1 MKKEY
6 GDIISPEKQIFT
18 KQKGRVPFVTNK
30 IKLRKIIMSKVIGID
45 LGTTNSCVAVYEGGE
60 AKIIPNKEGKNTTP
74 SVVAF
79 TDKGEVLVGDPAK
92 RQAITNP
99 NKTIS
104 SIKRIMGLMMS
115 EENAKAAHDK
125 VTYNIVNKDGMA
137 AVDVDGKVY
146 TPQEISAKILSK
158 LKEDAEAYLGSTV
171 TDAVITVPA
180 YFNDAQRKATKDAGT
195 IAGLNVLRIIN
206 EPTASALAYG
216 LESKSDENVLV
227 YDLGGGTFDV
237 TVLEIS
243 DGTFEVLSTDGNAF
257 LGGDDFDNKIVDYL
271 NSEFKNTHGID
282 LKNDKMA
289 LQRLKDAAENAK
301 KELSSSTETEIN
313 LPFITMTQAGPQHL
327 VIKLTRAKF
336 EGMIE
341 NLIKETIDHIKTAMK
356 ESGLDNNAI
365 KEIIMVGGSIRV
377 PLAQKMVSEYFGGK
391 QLNKSVNPDEVVA
404 AGAAIQGGVLRG
416 DVKDVLLLDVT
427 PLSLG
432 IETLGGVATKIIEKG
447 TTIPVKKSQIFS
459 TAEDNQPAVSISV
472 VQGEREFARDNKSLG
487 LFELG
492 DIPAAPRG
500 VPQIEV
506 TFDIDA
512 NGILTVSSTDKGT
525 GKSQSITISGSS
537 GLSEEEINKM
547 IQDAEAHKAE
557 DTKRKELVE
566 TKNQADALIAQT
578 EKALSE
584 NSDKIDAEEKVKIE
598 AAITDLKDTLK
609 DTDAT
614 KEQIDAKVKT
624 LTEASHKMAEAMYKK
639 DGDQTTGAADSSKK
653 KADDDVIDAEIE

>member
-1 MKKEY
+1 
-6 GDIISPEKQIFT
+6 
-18 KQKGRVPFVTNK
+18 
-30 IKLRKIIMSKVIGID
+30 MSKVIGID

-99 NKTIS
+99 DKTIYS
-104 SIKRIMGLMMS
+104 VKRIMGLMMN
-115 EENAKAAHDK
+115 EEKAKEAHDK
-125 VTYNIVNKDGMA
+125 VTYKIVDKNGMA
-137 AVDVDGKVY
+137 AIDVAGKVY
-146 TPQEISAKILSK
+146 TPQEISAKILTK
-158 LKEDAEAYLGSTV
+158 LKEDAESYLGSSV

-180 YFNDAQRKATKDAGT
+180 YFNDAQRKATKEAGQ

-216 LESKSDENVLV
+216 LDKKSDETVVV

-271 NSEFKNTHGID
+271 ASEFKSENGID
-282 LKNDKMA
+282 LKADKMA

-313 LPFITMTQAGPQHL
+313 LPFITADATGPKHL

-341 NLIKETIDHIKTAMK
+341 KMIKETIDHIETALNEADISKGEVK
-356 ESGLDNNAI
+356 EV
-365 KEIIMVGGSIRV
+365 IMVGGSTRV
-377 PLAQKMVSEYFGGK
+377 PLAQKMVSEEFGGK
-391 QLNKSVNPDEVVA
+391 ELNKGVNPDEVVA

-432 IETLGGVATKIIEKG
+432 IETLGGVATKIIDKG
-447 TTIPVKKSQIFS
+447 TTIPVKKSQVFS
-459 TAEDNQPAVSISV
+459 TAEDNQPAVSINV
-472 VQGEREFARDNKSLG
+472 VQGEREFAKDNKSLG
-487 LFELG
+487 LFELTG
-492 DIPAAPRG
+492 IPSAPRG

-512 NGILTVSSTDKGT
+512 NGILTVSAQDKGT
-525 GKSQSITISGSS
+525 GKSQEIKITGSS
-537 GLSEEEINKM
+537 GLSEEEINQM
-547 IQDAEAHKAE
+547 VQDAEKNKEA
-557 DTKRKELVE
+557 DSQRKELVDLR
-566 TKNQADALIAQT
+566 NQADALVAQT
-578 EKALSE
+578 EKSLE
-584 NSDKIDAEEKVKIE
+584 EIGDKIGDEDKAKIE
-598 AAITDLKDTLK
+598 AAANELKETLK
-609 DTDAT
+609 DENAT
-614 KEQIDAKVKT
+614 KEQIEEKVKA
-624 LTEASHKMAEAMYKK
+624 LTEASHKMAEHMY
-639 DGDQTTGAADSSKK
+639 GQQQQQGGAASEGAK
-653 KADDDVIDAEIE
+653 KAEEDVIDAEIE

>member
-1 MKKEY
+1 
-6 GDIISPEKQIFT
+6 
-18 KQKGRVPFVTNK
+18 
-30 IKLRKIIMSKVIGID
+30 MSKVIGID

-74 SVVAF
+74 SIVAF

-99 NKTIS
+99 EKTIP
-104 SIKRIMGLMMS
+104 SINRIMGLMMN
-115 EENAKAAHDK
+115 EEHAKEAHDK
-125 VTYNIVNKDGMA
+125 VTYNIVDKDGSA
-137 AVDVDGKVY
+137 AVDVAGKIY
-146 TPQEISAKILSK
+146 TPQEISAKILAK
-158 LKEDAEAYLGSTV
+158 LKEDAEAYIGSPV

-216 LESKSDENVLV
+216 LESKAEENVIV

-257 LGGDDFDNKIVDYL
+257 LGGDDFDNKIVDFL
-271 NSEFKNTHGID
+271 NDEFKSSHGID

-313 LPFITMTQAGPQHL
+313 LPFITMTEAGPQHL
-327 VIKLTRAKF
+327 IIKLTRAKF
-336 EGMIE
+336 EGMIST
-341 NLIKETIDHIKTAMK
+341 LIEETIDHIRVAMK
-356 ESGLDNNAI
+356 EADLDNSQI
-365 KEIIMVGGSIRV
+365 KEIIMVGGSTRV
-377 PLAQKMVSEYFGGK
+377 PAAAEAVSKYFGGRT
-391 QLNKSVNPDEVVA
+391 LNKSVNADEVVA

-432 IETLGGVATKIIEKG
+432 IETLGGIATKIIEKG
-447 TTIPVKKSQIFS
+447 TTIPVKKSQVFS

-512 NGILTVSSTDKGT
+512 NGILTVSSADKGT

-547 IQDAEAHKAE
+547 VQDAEENKAADNE
-557 DTKRKELVE
+557 RKAMVDLR
-566 TKNQADALIAQT
+566 NQADALIAQT
-578 EKALSE
+578 EKSLTE
-584 NSDKIDAEEKVKIE
+584 MGEKIEADQKVKIE
-598 AAITDLKDTLK
+598 AAISELKDILK
-609 DTDAT
+609 DDSAT
-614 KEQIDAKVKT
+614 KAQIEEKVKT
-624 LTEASHKMAEAMYKK
+624 LTEASHKMAEQMYKK
-639 DGDQTTGAADSSKK
+639 EEDGEQSDAQKK
-653 KADDDVIDAEIE
+653 KKKDDEDVIDAEIE

>member
-1 MKKEY
+1 
-6 GDIISPEKQIFT
+6 
-18 KQKGRVPFVTNK
+18 
-30 IKLRKIIMSKVIGID
+30 MSKVIGID

-79 TDKGEVLVGDPAK
+79 TDKGEILVGDPAK

-99 NKTIS
+99 DKTIYS
-104 SIKRIMGLMMS
+104 VKRIMGLMMN
-115 EENAKAAHDK
+115 EEKAKEAHDK
-125 VTYNIVNKDGMA
+125 VTYKIVDKNGMA
-137 AVDVDGKVY
+137 AVDVAGKVY

-158 LKEDAEAYLGSTV
+158 LKADAESYLGQAV

-180 YFNDAQRKATKDAGT
+180 YFNDAQRKATKEAGT

-216 LESKSDENVLV
+216 LDSKGDEKVLV

-243 DGTFEVLSTDGNAF
+243 EGTFEVLSTDGNAF
-257 LGGDDFDNKIVDYL
+257 LGGDDFDNKIVDFL
-271 NSEFKNTHGID
+271 ATEFKSDHGID
-282 LKNDKMA
+282 LKADKMA
-289 LQRLKDAAENAK
+289 LKRLKDAAENAK
-301 KELSSSTETEIN
+301 KELSSAEETEIN
-313 LPFITMTQAGPQHL
+313 LPFITADATGPKHL
-327 VIKLTRAKF
+327 VVKLTRAKF
-336 EGMIE
+336 EGMIDI
-341 NLIKETIDHIKTAMK
+341 LVKETISHIKTAMK
-356 ESGLDNNAI
+356 DAGLSKNEIN
-365 KEIIMVGGSIRV
+365 EIIMVGGSTRLPI
-377 PLAQKMVSEYFGGK
+377 AQKMVSDEFGGK
-391 QLNKSVNPDEVVA
+391 TLNKGVNPDEVVA

-432 IETLGGVATKIIEKG
+432 IETLGGIATKIIEKG
-447 TTIPVKKSQIFS
+447 TTIPVKKSQVFS

-487 LFELG
+487 LFELNG
-492 DIPAAPRG
+492 IPAAPRG

-547 IQDAEAHKAE
+547 VQDAENHKAE
-557 DTKRKELVE
+557 DAKRKEIVDLR
-566 TKNQADALIAQT
+566 NQADALASKT
-578 EKALSE
+578 EKSLKE
-584 NSDKIDAEEKVKIE
+584 MEDKIDASEKASIE
-598 AAITDLKDTLK
+598 AALEELKAVLK
-609 DTDAT
+609 NTDASKEEIEAAT
-614 KEQIDAKVKT
+614 KKLAD
-624 LTEASHKMAEAMYKK
+624 ASHKMAEQMYKQQE
-639 DGDQTTGAADSSKK
+639 GGQAASGNAKK
-653 KADDDVIDAEIE
+653 DDDVIDAEIE

>member
-1 MKKEY
+1 
-6 GDIISPEKQIFT
+6 
-18 KQKGRVPFVTNK
+18 
-30 IKLRKIIMSKVIGID
+30 MSKVIGID

-60 AKIIPNKEGKNTTP
+60 AKIIPNSEGKNTTP

-79 TDKGEVLVGDPAK
+79 TDKGEILVGDPAK

-99 NKTIS
+99 EKTIS
-104 SIKRIMGLMMS
+104 SIKRIMGLMMD
-115 EENAKAAHDK
+115 EETAKEAHDK

-137 AVDVDGKVY
+137 AVDVAGKVY
-146 TPQEISAKILSK
+146 TPQEISAKILTK
-158 LKEDAEAYLGSTV
+158 LKEDAEAYIGSTV

-216 LESKSDENVLV
+216 LESKAEENVLV

-271 NSEFKNTHGID
+271 NAEFKNTHGIE

-301 KELSSSTETEIN
+301 KELSSATETEIN
-313 LPFITMTQAGPQHL
+313 LPFITMTEAGPQHL
-327 VIKLTRAKF
+327 VVKLTRAKF
-336 EGMIE
+336 EGMIDT
-341 NLIKETIDHIKTAMK
+341 LIEETIDHIKVAMK
-356 ESGLDNNAI
+356 DSDLDNNEI
-365 KEIIMVGGSIRV
+365 QEIIMVGGSIRV
-377 PLAQKMVSEYFGGK
+377 PAAQEAVSKYFGGK
-391 QLNKSVNPDEVVA
+391 DLNRGVNPDEVVA

-432 IETLGGVATKIIEKG
+432 IETLGGVMTKIIEKG
-447 TTIPVKKSQIFS
+447 TTIPVKKSQVFS

-472 VQGEREFARDNKSLG
+472 GQGEREFAKDNKSLG

-492 DIPAAPRG
+492 NIPAAPRG

-547 IQDAEAHKAE
+547 VQDAENHKAE
-557 DTKRKELVE
+557 DGKRKELVDLR
-566 TKNQADALIAQT
+566 NQADALVAQT
-578 EKALSE
+578 EKTLGEAGE
-584 NSDKIDAEEKVKIE
+584 DIDAEEKASIE
-598 AAITDLKDTLK
+598 AAIADLKETLK
-609 DTDAT
+609 DESAT
-614 KEQIDAKVKT
+614 KEIIEEKVKT
-624 LTEASHKMAEAMYKK
+624 LTEASHKMAERMYQKEQ
-639 DGDQTTGAADSSKK
+639 GGEAANQGAK
-653 KADDDVIDAEIE
+653 KADDDVIDAEID

>member
-1 MKKEY
+1 
-6 GDIISPEKQIFT
+6 
-18 KQKGRVPFVTNK
+18 
-30 IKLRKIIMSKVIGID
+30 MSKVIGID

-60 AKIIPNKEGKNTTP
+60 AKIIPNAEGKNTTP

-79 TDKGEVLVGDPAK
+79 TDKGDVLVGDPAK

-99 NKTIS
+99 EKTIS
-104 SIKRIMGLMMS
+104 SIKRIMGLMMN
-115 EENAKAAHDK
+115 EENAKQAHDK
-125 VTYNIVNKDGMA
+125 VTYNIVDKDGA
-137 AVDVDGKVY
+137 ACVDVAGKIY
-146 TPQEISAKILSK
+146 TPQEISAKILTK
-158 LKEDAEAYLGSTV
+158 LKEDAEAYIGSSV

-180 YFNDAQRKATKDAGT
+180 YFNDSQRKATKDAGT

-216 LESKSDENVLV
+216 LESKSEENVLV

-243 DGTFEVLSTDGNAF
+243 DGTFEVLATDGNAF
-257 LGGDDFDNKIVDYL
+257 LGGDDFDNKIVDML
-271 NSEFKNTHGID
+271 NDEFKASHGIE

-301 KELSSSTETEIN
+301 KELSSATETEIN
-313 LPFITMTQAGPQHL
+313 LPFITMTEAGPQHL
-327 VIKLTRAKF
+327 VVKLTRAKF
-336 EGMIE
+336 EGMISG
-341 NLIKETIDHIKTAMK
+341 LVDETIDHIKTAMN
-356 ESGLDNNAI
+356 ESDLENSEI
-365 KEIIMVGGSIRV
+365 KEIIMVGGSTRV
-377 PLAQKMVSEYFGGK
+377 PAAQEAVSKYFGGK
-391 QLNKSVNPDEVVA
+391 DLNKGVNPDEVVA

-432 IETLGGVATKIIEKG
+432 IETLGGVMTKIIEKG
-447 TTIPVKKSQIFS
+447 TTIPVKKSQVFS

-472 VQGEREFARDNKSLG
+472 GQGEREFAKDNKSLG

-547 IQDAEAHKAE
+547 VQDAEENKAADE
-557 DTKRKELVE
+557 ERKAMVDLH
-566 TKNQADALIAQT
+566 NQADALIAQT
-578 EKALSE
+578 EKSVE
-584 NSDKIDAEEKVKIE
+584 EMGDKLEAEEKAKIE
-598 AAITDLKDTLK
+598 AAVTDLKETLK
-609 DTDAT
+609 DESAT
-614 KEQIDAKVKT
+614 KEQIEEKVKV
-624 LTEASHKMAEAMYKK
+624 LTEAAHKMAEEMYKK
-639 DGDQTTGAADSSKK
+639 EQDPAAAEADAKK
-653 KADDDVIDAEIE
+653 KKEDDDVIDAEIE

>member
-1 MKKEY
+1 
-6 GDIISPEKQIFT
+6 
-18 KQKGRVPFVTNK
+18 
-30 IKLRKIIMSKVIGID
+30 MSKVIGID

-125 VTYNIVNKDGMA
+125 VTYNIVDKDGMA
-137 AVDVDGKVY
+137 AVDVAGKIY

-243 DGTFEVLSTDGNAF
+243 EGTFEVLSTDGNAF

-313 LPFITMTQAGPQHL
+313 LPFITMTEAGPQHL
-327 VIKLTRAKF
+327 VTKLTRAKF
-336 EGMIE
+336 ESMIE
-341 NLIKETIDHIKTAMK
+341 KLVEETISHIKTAMK
-356 ESGLDNNAI
+356 DADLDNGAI
-365 KEIIMVGGSIRV
+365 KEIIMVGGSTRV
-377 PLAQKMVSEYFGGK
+377 PLAQKMVSDFFGGK
-391 QLNKSVNPDEVVA
+391 KLNKGVNPDEVVA

-492 DIPAAPRG
+492 DIPPAPRG

-547 IQDAEAHKAE
+547 VQDAEAHKAE
-557 DTKRKELVE
+557 DSKRKELVE
-566 TKNQADALIAQT
+566 LKNQADALIAQT
-578 EKALSE
+578 EKSLGE
-584 NSDKIDAEEKVKIE
+584 MGDKIEAEEKAKIE
-598 AAITDLKDTLK
+598 SATAELKDALK
-609 DTDAT
+609 DESAT
-614 KEQIDAKVKT
+614 KEQIEAKVKT
-624 LTEASHKMAEAMYKK
+624 LTEASHKMAEQMYKK
-639 DGDQTTGAADSSKK
+639 EQGAQAGAADAKK
-653 KADDDVIDAEIE
+653 KKDDEDVIDAEIE

>member
-1 MKKEY
+1 
-6 GDIISPEKQIFT
+6 
-18 KQKGRVPFVTNK
+18 
-30 IKLRKIIMSKVIGID
+30 MSKVIGID

-79 TDKGEVLVGDPAK
+79 TDKGEILVGDPAK

-99 NKTIS
+99 DKTIYS
-104 SIKRIMGLMMS
+104 VKRIMGLMMN
-115 EENAKAAHDK
+115 EEKAKEAHDK
-125 VTYNIVNKDGMA
+125 VTYKIVDKNGMA
-137 AVDVDGKVY
+137 AVDVAGKIY

-158 LKEDAEAYLGSTV
+158 LKADAESYLGQAVS
-171 TDAVITVPA
+171 DAVITVPA
-180 YFNDAQRKATKDAGT
+180 YFNDAQRKATKEAGT

-216 LESKSDENVLV
+216 LDSKGDEKVLV

-243 DGTFEVLSTDGNAF
+243 EGTFEVLSTDGNAF
-257 LGGDDFDNKIVDYL
+257 LGGDDFDNKIVDFL
-271 NSEFKNTHGID
+271 ASEFKSDHGID
-282 LKNDKMA
+282 LKADKMA

-301 KELSSSTETEIN
+301 KELSSAEETEIN
-313 LPFITMTQAGPQHL
+313 LPFITADASGPKHL
-327 VIKLTRAKF
+327 VVKLTRAKF
-336 EGMIE
+336 EGMIDT
-341 NLIKETIDHIKTAMK
+341 LVKETISHIKTAMK
-356 ESGLDNNAI
+356 DAGLSN
-365 KEIIMVGGSIRV
+365 KEINEVIMVGGSTRLPI
-377 PLAQKMVSEYFGGK
+377 AQKMVSDEFGGK
-391 QLNKSVNPDEVVA
+391 TLNKGVNPDEVVA

-432 IETLGGVATKIIEKG
+432 IETLGGVMTKIIEKG
-447 TTIPVKKSQIFS
+447 TTIPVKKSQVFS

-472 VQGEREFARDNKSLG
+472 GQGEREFARDNKSLG
-487 LFELG
+487 LFELTG
-492 DIPAAPRG
+492 IPAAPRG

-547 IQDAEAHKAE
+547 VQDAESHKAE
-557 DTKRKELVE
+557 DAKRREIVDLR
-566 TKNQADALIAQT
+566 NQADALASQT
-578 EKALSE
+578 EKSLKE
-584 NSDKIDAEEKVKIE
+584 MEEKIDPSEKAAIESALEELKAVLKNTDASKEEIE
-598 AAITDLKDTLK
+598 AA
-609 DTDAT
+609 T
-614 KEQIDAKVKT
+614 KKLAD
-624 LTEASHKMAEAMYKK
+624 ASHKMAEQMYKQNE
-639 DGDQTTGAADSSKK
+639 GGEAASSNAKK
-653 KADDDVIDAEIE
+653 DDDVIDAEI